1 MPRIDARAFLL
12 SLQGRVIPTLT
23 GRPNRILGLAGDDVI
38 VATNRSPQGRPV
50 PIEWI
55 QEALDRLVEEREVV
69 ISVESVGYRSAFVG
83 AVLSQVPGA
92 VAGPGSVRLPARG
105 STEP

>member
-1 MPRIDARAFLL
+1 MPQIDARSFLL
-12 SLQGRVIPTLT
+12 STQGRVIPTLT

-55 QEALDRLVEEREVV
+55 QEALDRLVDDGEVV

-83 AVLSQVPGA
+83 AVLAKVPGA
-92 VAGPGSVRLPARG
+92 IAGQGSVRLPSQPGLDR
-105 STEP
+105 